1 MQPRAEEIHRVL
13 SAFVQA
19 KRAGEADSRRRSF
32 ALLVQGSTPLLAEV
46 RELRGACAMIDI
58 GSSIYTLAYADI
70 LGVDPVPAGEG
81 GLRLTVRP
89 GCFASHVAARLR
101 RTATRPWSSAAEGT
115 ARPAAL
121 NRALRS
127 SGSGDSWR
135 PAVDPAQSYVREAGT
150 ADLAQ
155 SYVREAAAAGRVG
168 PETAGGTAEGDP
180 TETESAWQEVVGS
193 DAVRTGGR

>member
-13 SAFVQA
+13 SAFVQE
-19 KRAGEADSRRRSF
+19 KRAGKADSLRRSF
-32 ALLVQGSTPLLAEV
+32 ALLVQGSTPMLAEV

-101 RTATRPWSSAAEGT
+101 RTAARPWSSAAEGT
-115 ARPAAL
+115 ARPAASE
-121 NRALRS
+121 RARRP
-127 SGSGDSWR
+127 SGLGDSWR
-135 PAVDPAQSYVREAGT
+135 PAIDPAQSYLREAGAAQSYVREAGAT
-150 ADLAQ
+150 D
-155 SYVREAAAAGRVG
+155 RVG
-168 PETAGGTAEGDP
+168 PETDGGTAEGDP
-180 TETESAWQEVVGS
+180 TETESAWHEVVGN